1 MGEDKWKMIVGLWL
15 WIIKYQEGYQ
25 SISILLQ
32 NFFSD
37 YCYVIWLRLM
47 WSDGILTGDW
57 FFLFLFF
64 FWIKW
69 WYIYFLIVWLL
80 GEGLGFDYVGKI
92 ETTLINLLLY
102 IWVYIF
108 RLFIYY
114 FSFFFNLLW
123 VTQHRDLFR
132 FFFYKKLFGQPYLR
146 MTIVRFFFFF
156 FFGLS
161 FDT

>member
-37 YCYVIWLRLM
+37 YYCVIWLRLM
-47 WSDGILTGDW
+47 WSDGILKGDW
-57 FFLFLFF
+57 FFFF
-64 FWIKW
+64 FFLNKMV
-69 WYIYFLIVWLL
+69 IYLFSYSLVVGRGFGIWLCWKDRNYSYKSPIIHMSL
-80 GEGLGFDYVGKI
+80 
-92 ETTLINLLLY
+92 
-102 IWVYIF
+102 F

-114 FSFFFNLLW
+114 YSFFFNLLW

-132 FFFYKKLFGQPYLR
+132 FFF
-146 MTIVRFFFFF
+146 
-156 FFGLS
+156 
-161 FDT
+161 